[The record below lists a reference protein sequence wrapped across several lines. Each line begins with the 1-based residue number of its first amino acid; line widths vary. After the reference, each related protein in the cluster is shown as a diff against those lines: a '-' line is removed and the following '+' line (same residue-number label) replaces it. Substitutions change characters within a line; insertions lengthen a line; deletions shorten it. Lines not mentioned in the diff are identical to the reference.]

1 MCGASFA
8 GGTFFDDGGQPLCET
23 HYHERRGSLCH
34 ECRQPISGRCVTA
47 IGRKFHPEHFRCS
60 YCNRQLTKGTFKEVD
75 RRKKGRDQATVIGAL
90 EPLVTPTCLTH
101 TALSTNRPC
110 IMGLTPFEFK
120 QVGVASRPGCANQSR
135 LATPPFPHDDTHAN
149 IFVNSST
156 QSS

>member
-75 RRKKGRDQATVIGAL
+75 RRPFCHKCYNNTYAL
-90 EPLVTPTCLTH
+90 T
-101 TALSTNRPC
+101 
-110 IMGLTPFEFK
+110 
-120 QVGVASRPGCANQSR
+120 
-135 LATPPFPHDDTHAN
+135 
-149 IFVNSST
+149 
-156 QSS
+156 

>member
-75 RRKKGRDQATVIGAL
+75 RRPFCHKCYDNTYAL
-90 EPLVTPTCLTH
+90 T
-101 TALSTNRPC
+101 
-110 IMGLTPFEFK
+110 
-120 QVGVASRPGCANQSR
+120 
-135 LATPPFPHDDTHAN
+135 
-149 IFVNSST
+149 
-156 QSS
+156 